1 MLLCLGPYNQLL
13 KFSNLCVLYNHVPC
27 NFSSFPIP
35 TFFVNSCSLFWTV
48 ASTNLR
54 WLFKK
59 EKDPLFCYSVFFQ
72 LIGVIHNIC
81 KLFTFPW
88 YCELFFSQ
96 LLLVYF
102 QLVLPFSYWS
112 PLNVVSL
119 LQDTHSI
126 NKAALHQTELPNS
139 SQNFSFICKKE
150 RSEDYP
156 SQCVADAEPIS
167 LAQNKRSKPDNPNS
181 SRGNGSEDS
190 ITTTHDFHIST
201 TNATITT
208 TNMSIGLFEFPL
220 LESLE
225 PKENNPNKTLTFDA
239 ANLEK
244 SVPPGYLKFI
254 SNLENEILNVSM
266 ERETLKIEVMRAQAM
281 INILQSRI
289 ELLSK
294 ENEDLK
300 RVIRGV

>member
-1 MLLCLGPYNQLL
+1 ML
-13 KFSNLCVLYNHVPC
+13 
-27 NFSSFPIP
+27 
-35 TFFVNSCSLFWTV
+35 
-48 ASTNLR
+48 
-54 WLFKK
+54 
-59 EKDPLFCYSVFFQ
+59 
-72 LIGVIHNIC
+72 C
-81 KLFTFPW
+81 KLFIFSSVLRAVFLAAPPGIRPTSFTFF
-88 YCELFFSQ
+88 L
-96 LLLVYF
+96 
-102 QLVLPFSYWS
+102 WS
-112 PLNVVSL
+112 PLNIISS

-167 LAQNKRSKPDNPNS
+167 LVQNKRSKPDNPNS

-201 TNATITT
+201 TTSTTPT
-208 TNMSIGLFEFPL
+208 TNMSIGLLEFPL

>member
-1 MLLCLGPYNQLL
+1 M
-13 KFSNLCVLYNHVPC
+13 
-27 NFSSFPIP
+27 
-35 TFFVNSCSLFWTV
+35 
-48 ASTNLR
+48 
-54 WLFKK
+54 
-59 EKDPLFCYSVFFQ
+59 
-72 LIGVIHNIC
+72 
-81 KLFTFPW
+81 
-88 YCELFFSQ
+88 
-96 LLLVYF
+96 
-102 QLVLPFSYWS
+102 
-112 PLNVVSL
+112 

-167 LAQNKRSKPDNPNS
+167 LVQNKRSKPDNPNS

-201 TNATITT
+201 TTSTTPT
-208 TNMSIGLFEFPL
+208 TNMSIGLLEFPL